1 MFNPG
6 PQAQVQAA
14 PAPAPVQPQ
23 IITNP
28 FANPAPL
35 APTNNPFL
43 GSGPVNQSGATYP
56 YPSGA
61 GAGAAAAGGFQQ
73 SAAMMNGAPTVYTL
87 APSSRPPAGAQPLL
101 ISTQQSAND
110 LECLI
115 PGCGQPVHADA
126 KGVRTSD
133 YCSMRHRE
141 YVLCFSCHF
150 LTNSARMLIGRRSP
164 LAWRRRV
171 LCV

>member
-14 PAPAPVQPQ
+14 PAPAAVQPQ

-28 FANPAPL
+28 FANPAQL

-56 YPSGA
+56 NDPSA
-61 GAGAAAAGGFQQ
+61 GTAGGYQQ
-73 SAAMMNGAPTVYTL
+73 SAAMMNGAPTVHKLT
-87 APSSRPPAGAQPLL
+87 PSSRPLAGAQPLI
-101 ISTQQSAND
+101 ISTQQSANN
-110 LECLI
+110 LECII

-141 YVLCFSCHF
+141 YVFVSHV
-150 LTNSARMLIGRRSP
+150 IP
-164 LAWRRRV
+164 
-171 LCV
+171 